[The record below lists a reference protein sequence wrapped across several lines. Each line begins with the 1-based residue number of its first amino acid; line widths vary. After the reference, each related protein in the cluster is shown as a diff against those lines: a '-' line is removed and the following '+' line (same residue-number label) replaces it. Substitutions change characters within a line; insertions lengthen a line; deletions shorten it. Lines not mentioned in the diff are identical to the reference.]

1 MSVGALNQDAPFQAR
16 FGPRGGA
23 PARGRQVRQ
32 VRLGPLTLPNRY
44 FLAPL
49 AGVSDWPFRLLCR
62 EMGAAIAH
70 TEMISSHGLV
80 HGGDQTLAYLERP
93 PDERPFA
100 IQVFGHEPD
109 ILAEGARI
117 AVVVGNTWRGVA
129 ISFACWRAGIGLLPL
144 DPATPAEAVAAHV
157 RDAGCAAAFV
167 AEERLAEVAAALG
180 KAPGRPPLVAVGGGL
195 LGRSGADPAV
205 ALDFG
210 TVVLS
215 MGDVFD
221 AVGDPAGEALAGVRG
236 GGATQVDLLLTAG
249 SVAAWLRLHDGDR
262 LLSGLLAHQPA
273 GVAAGLVAPFAA
285 GGGVVLSRGFDPGA
299 FWKRVA
305 DERVTVAL
313 LQREQAEAVLGAEA
327 DPGGLD
333 LGRLRTVACAP
344 EPAPEALAAA
354 WAGRFGLPL
363 SPTPETVWEARL

>member
-1 MSVGALNQDAPFQAR
+1 VQSDQLPDAPAT
-16 FGPRGGA
+16 PAGA
-23 PARGRQVRQ
+23 PAAAGHRTLQVAGIGVLIQRQMGRYGDKPFLTHYDDGRGERVELSYR
-32 VRLGPLTLPNRY
+32 TFENWT
-44 FLAPL
+44 AKI
-49 AGVSDWPFRLLCR
+49 ANLLV
-62 EMGAAIAH
+62 E
-70 TEMISSHGLV
+70 EL
-80 HGGDQTLAYLERP
+80 
-93 PDERPFA
+93 
-100 IQVFGHEPD
+100 D
-109 ILAEGARI
+109 IAEGARI

-129 ISFACWRAGIGLLPL
+129 ISFACWRAGIGLLAL
-144 DPATPAEAVAAHV
+144 DPATPAQAAAARV

-180 KAPGRPPLVAVGGGL
+180 PAPGRPPLVAVGGGL
-195 LGRSGADPAV
+195 LGRSNADPAT

-210 TVVLS
+210 TVVRS

-221 AVGDPAGEALAGVRG
+221 AVGDPAGEALAAVRG
-236 GGATQVDLLLTAG
+236 GGATQVDLLVTAG

-262 LLSGLLAHQPA
+262 LLSGLPAHRRA

-285 GGGVVLSRGFDPGA
+285 GGGVVLSRDFDPGA

-313 LQREQAEAVLGAEA
+313 LLREQAGAVVGAGA

-344 EPAPEALAAA
+344 EPPPDSLAAA
-354 WAGRFGLPL
+354 WAERFPLPL
-363 SPTPETVWEARL
+363 SPTPASVWEARL

>member
-1 MSVGALNQDAPFQAR
+1 MFATLQADQLPRVPPAPGGADRRSFATAGFGALIERQMGRYGDKPFLTHYDDD
-16 FGPRGGA
+16 RGERIELSYRTFENWTA
-23 PARGRQVRQ
+23 KIA
-32 VRLGPLTLPNRY
+32 N
-44 FLAPL
+44 
-49 AGVSDWPFRLLCR
+49 LLV
-62 EMGAAIAH
+62 E
-70 TEMISSHGLV
+70 ELDV
-80 HGGDQTLAYLERP
+80 
-93 PDERPFA
+93 
-100 IQVFGHEPD
+100 
-109 ILAEGARI
+109 AEGARI

-144 DPATPAEAVAAHV
+144 DPATPAEAVAARV

-180 KAPGRPPLVAVGGGL
+180 PAPGRPPLVAVGGGL
-195 LGRSGADPAV
+195 LGRSGADAAT

-210 TVVLS
+210 GVVLG
-215 MGDVFD
+215 MGDLFE
-221 AVGDPAGEALAGVRG
+221 AAGGPDSEALAGAGPG
-236 GGATQVDLLLTAG
+236 GGVTQRELLAAAGTA
-249 SVAAWLRLHDGDR
+249 AAWLRLDDGDR
-262 LLSGLLAHQPA
+262 LLSGLPAHQPA

-363 SPTPETVWEARL
+363 SPTPATVWEARL